1 MKYKK
6 ASNPL
11 SLITP
16 FCVHLPIAQGH
27 EHLVNKDTSPWKS
40 LRHWPVEHNPFLGVP
55 HCNSWDY
62 LGFHK
67 IEKRENNT
75 VRTSEDPLLTKGCTF
90 CFVWMLQHT
99 HKKPRLF
106 SLCTGDHFALKA
118 WVLVACTTIGLT
130 RVLPSPVFVTAHY
143 EAPLVISQ
151 MGRAQDHNSLV
162 VSNG

>member
-11 SLITP
+11 PLVTP

-27 EHLVNKDTSPWKS
+27 EHLVNKDTPPWKS
-40 LRHWPVEHNPFLGVP
+40 LRHWRVEHNPFLGVP

-67 IEKRENNT
+67 IEKWENNT

-90 CFVWMLQHT
+90 CFVWSLDVTKHT
-99 HKKPRLF
+99 QKAQAVF
-106 SLCTGDHFALKA
+106 SLHWWSLCSEGLSIAGMYNYRLNSSPAFSSLRNSAL
-118 WVLVACTTIGLT
+118 WSTTC
-130 RVLPSPVFVTAHY
+130 Y
-143 EAPLVISQ
+143 
-151 MGRAQDHNSLV
+151 
-162 VSNG
+162 